1 MVGKAIH
8 LLRQY
13 LKYNEDLYQKQI
25 ARINELSEYHGIEL
39 HPIHSSS
46 GHCFYSAK
54 KKGEKKYKY
63 IGGDEDPI
71 VKGIKEL
78 RYLEKSVSVL
88 EKNNRLI
95 RQLLKG
101 YYPANMKSINILL
114 PKVYQNTQSINYKA
128 DSHKALTWKEKAC
141 AYKARFEPYK
151 PEQLT
156 VPTIDGTFVRSKSE
170 ALIYNLLVSLG
181 VVFVYELPLKTKTRM
196 FLPDFT
202 ILSEIDY
209 ETEIIIEHLGMM
221 SKEFYRNE
229 NFDKIMD
236 YMKENYVQ
244 GVNIYYTFDYMDG
257 GLDLTCIFD
266 IISLKIR
273 PSCFAA

>member
-1 MVGKAIH
+1 MIGKAIH

-25 ARINELSEYHGIEL
+25 AKIKDLAEYQGL
-39 HPIHSSS
+39 DLRPIKSSS
-46 GHCFYSAK
+46 GRCFYRVKGKGDK
-54 KKGEKKYKY
+54 KFKYVGGE
-63 IGGDEDPI
+63 DNPI

-95 RQLLKG
+95 RQFLKG
-101 YYPANMKSINILL
+101 YYPANFKSINNLL
-114 PKVYQNTQSINYKA
+114 PKVYQTTQSIEYESENYKA
-128 DSHKALTWKEKAC
+128 LAWKEKAE
-141 AYKARFEPYK
+141 AYKSRFELYK

-181 VVFVYELPLKTKTRM
+181 VSFVYELPLKTKTRKI
-196 FLPDFT
+196 LPDFT

-221 SKEFYRNE
+221 SKEFYRND

-257 GLDLTCIFD
+257 GLDLACIFD
-266 IISLKIR
+266 ILSLKIR